1 MLASITPLGERGR
14 HSRWGITIAFF
25 LLGATSAGVLAGAL
39 SGAVGAIVLPA
50 SVDGHARLLA
60 LAIAILAAMALDAR
74 PNAVPGPRRQVDE
87 RWLHQYRGWVYG
99 LGYGTQLGLAVT
111 TVVSSA
117 ATYVALWAAFLSGGP
132 GAGAVI
138 VGCYGAI
145 RGLTPLLAARVRSPQ
160 QLFTLHGHLA
170 HTRDLAARTGL
181 VLLAAILLLAVVG
194 SLA

>member
-25 LLGATSAGVLAGAL
+25 LLGATSAGLLAGAL
-39 SGAVGAIVLPA
+39 SGAVGAIVIPA
-50 SVDGHARLLA
+50 SVGVHVRLLA
-60 LAIAILAAMALDAR
+60 LAIAILAAIAVDAR

-99 LGYGTQLGLAVT
+99 LGYGTQLGLAIT

-117 ATYVALWAAFLSGGP
+117 ATYVALWAALLSGGP
-132 GAGAVI
+132 GAGALI

-145 RGLTPLLAARVRSPQ
+145 RGLTPLLAAHVHSPQ
-160 QLFTLHGHLA
+160 QLLALHARLA
-170 HTRDLAARTGL
+170 HTRDPAAHTGL
-181 VLLAAILLLAVVG
+181 VLLAAILLLAVAG

>member
-25 LLGATSAGVLAGAL
+25 LLGSTSAGVLAGAL

-50 SVDGHARLLA
+50 SLGLHARLLA
-60 LAIAILAAMALDAR
+60 LAIAILAAIALDAR
-74 PNAVPGPRRQVDE
+74 PKAVPGPRRQVDE
-87 RWLHQYRGWVYG
+87 RWLRQYRGWVYG

-117 ATYVALWAAFLSGGP
+117 ATYVALWAAFLVAGP
-132 GAGAVI
+132 GAGALI

-160 QLFTLHGHLA
+160 QLLALHAHLV
-170 HTRDLAARTGL
+170 HTRDLAARIGL
-181 VLLAAILLLAVVG
+181 VLLAAILLLAVAG
-194 SLA
+194 SFA

>member
-14 HSRWGITIAFF
+14 HSRWAITIAFF
-25 LLGATSAGVLAGAL
+25 LLGSTAAGVLAGGL
-39 SGAVGAIVLPA
+39 SGAVGAVLIPA
-50 SVDGHARLLA
+50 SVGLHARLLA
-60 LAIAILAAMALDAR
+60 LAAAILAAIALDAR

-99 LGYGTQLGLAVT
+99 LGYGAQLGLAVT

-117 ATYVALWAAFLSGGP
+117 ATYVALWAAFLTAGP
-132 GAGAVI
+132 GAGALI

-160 QLFTLHGHLA
+160 QLLALHAHLTR
-170 HTRDLAARTGL
+170 TRDLATRTGL
-181 VLLAAILLLAVVG
+181 VLLAAILALALAGSVV
-194 SLA
+194 